1 MKKINKL
8 QTNKDLARVCRIL
21 LLLFLLPRYTTGA
34 LAQPFLSRVGNES
47 VRQGDFF
54 FLLASEQEVC
64 PHVTSADDEASQWP
78 RTGRRRGPALDSE
91 WK

>member
-1 MKKINKL
+1 MKKKKKL
-8 QTNKDLARVCRIL
+8 QTNKDLARVCQDFAAAISAATLYDRSVGSAVSQQGGK
-21 LLLFLLPRYTTGA
+21 RERQTG
-34 LAQPFLSRVGNES
+34 GI
-47 VRQGDFF
+47 F

>member
-47 VRQGDFF
+47 VRWGDFF
-54 FLLASEQEVC
+54 FAGERARGVA
-64 PHVTSADDEASQWP
+64 TRDI
-78 RTGRRRGPALDSE
+78 GR
-91 WK
+91 

>member
-47 VRQGDFF
+47 VRQGGFF
-54 FLLASEQEVC
+54 FLLASEQVW

>member
-1 MKKINKL
+1 MKKNK
-8 QTNKDLARVCRIL
+8 QTADKQGPCKGLSDFAAAISAATLYDRTVGSAVSQQGGKRERQ
-21 LLLFLLPRYTTGA
+21 TG
-34 LAQPFLSRVGNES
+34 GI
-47 VRQGDFF
+47 F

>member
-21 LLLFLLPRYTTGA
+21 LLLFLLPRYTTGP

-54 FLLASEQEVC
+54 FAGERARGVS
-64 PHVTSADDEASQWP
+64 TRDI
-78 RTGRRRGPALDSE
+78 GR
-91 WK
+91 

>member
-21 LLLFLLPRYTTGA
+21 LLLFLLPRYTTGP

-47 VRQGDFF
+47 VRQGGIFF
-54 FLLASEQEVC
+54 FAGERARGVS
-64 PHVTSADDEASQWP
+64 TRDI
-78 RTGRRRGPALDSE
+78 GR
-91 WK
+91 

>member
-47 VRQGDFF
+47 VRQGGIFF
-54 FLLASEQEVC
+54 FAGERARGVS
-64 PHVTSADDEASQWP
+64 TRDI
-78 RTGRRRGPALDSE
+78 GR
-91 WK
+91 